1 MSGKS
6 GWKTTK
12 NIVVSVLGVLLA
24 LDVGLGVFLWRT
36 SRESPEEAREEV
48 AQLALQAKL
57 RQAEVV
63 RGEKIRASLP
73 QVGRDCD
80 KFFQDTFVDKATG
93 YSELES
99 DLYSIANKAGL
110 RISDTNYKEQEVK
123 SHGVTEITISADV
136 EGSYSSLIQFIDGLQ
151 QSKNFYLLNNLSLG
165 SSQVQSGGIKLQLEL
180 RTYFRS

>member
-1 MSGKS
+1 MSAKS

-12 NIVVSVLGVLLA
+12 NIVMGVLGALLA

-36 SRESPEEAREEV
+36 SRQSPEEARAEV
-48 AQLALQAKL
+48 EHLALQAKL
-57 RQAEVV
+57 RRAEVV

-73 QVGRDCD
+73 QVGKDCD
-80 KFFQDTFVDKATG
+80 SFFEETFVDKASG
-93 YSELES
+93 YSALES
-99 DLYSIANKAGL
+99 DLNSIANKAGL
-110 RISDTNYKEQEVK
+110 RISDKNYKEQDVK
-123 SHGVTEITISADV
+123 NHGVTEISIAADV

-165 SSQVQSGGIKLQLEL
+165 SSQGGVIKLQLEL

>member
-1 MSGKS
+1 MSAKS

-12 NIVVSVLGVLLA
+12 NIVVTVLAVLLA
-24 LDVGLGVFLWRT
+24 ADVGLGIFLWRT
-36 SRESPEEAREEV
+36 SRESPEETRAEV
-48 AQLALQAKL
+48 DRLALQAKL

-80 KFFQDTFVDKATG
+80 KFFDDTFVDKVSG
-93 YSELES
+93 YSALES
-99 DLYSIANKAGL
+99 DLNSIAGKAGL
-110 RISDTNYKEQEVK
+110 HISDKNYKETDVK
-123 SHGVTEITISADV
+123 NHGVTEISISTDV
-136 EGSYSSLIQFIDGLQ
+136 EGSYSSIIQFIDGLQ

-165 SSQVQSGGIKLQLEL
+165 SSKDGVIKLQLEL